1 MKIIKNILSPIENQ
15 QIIKHLLKT
24 NKWMMAY
31 DNQPK
36 DKQIIH
42 VDGQICIEKS
52 RNMTLEDLNDT
63 FKTFS
68 GMSMTTYNCLEP
80 QSPLYDKDLDP
91 FLNEKG
97 RKIASIV
104 CKKAKI
110 KNYKILRFYWNFYR
124 PSDLTEWHLDTNVS
138 GCMSFVYNLHD
149 SDGGTQIGKKVYKD
163 IGSSAKLFPSDT
175 SHRGVG
181 PKELSFRLNLNC
193 IFKLT

>member
-1 MKIIKNILSPIENQ
+1 MKIIKNILSTTENQ

-24 NKWMMAY
+24 NNWMMSY
-31 DNQPK
+31 DNEPK
-36 DKQIIH
+36 DKQIILEQGPIF
-42 VDGQICIEKS
+42 VEKS
-52 RNMTLEDLNDT
+52 RNMTLEDLNDV

-68 GMSMTTYNCLEP
+68 GMSMTTYSRLDPE
-80 QSPLYDKDLDP
+80 SPLYNKDLDL

-97 RKIASIV
+97 RKITSIV
-104 CKKAKI
+104 CKKARI
-110 KNYKILRFYWNFYR
+110 KNYKILRFFWNFYR
-124 PSDLTEWHLDTNVS
+124 PSDLTDWHLDRSVS

-163 IGSSAKLFPSDT
+163 RESSAKLFPSDT

-193 IFKLT
+193 ILQLL